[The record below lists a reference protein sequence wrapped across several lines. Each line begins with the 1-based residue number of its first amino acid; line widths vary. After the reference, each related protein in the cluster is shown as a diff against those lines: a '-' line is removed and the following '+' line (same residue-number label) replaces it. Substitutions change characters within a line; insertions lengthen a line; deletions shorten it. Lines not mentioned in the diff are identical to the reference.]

1 MKILIGTDR
10 YELDSVIPA
19 LSERFPDVEFDLCRD
34 RKNISKQIVDAE
46 AFVGWLSRDD
56 FLAGKQLKWV
66 QSPSTGVDSFLQIP
80 ELRDGEVILTNARGT
95 HGAPLAEHALAMILT
110 FTRGMKAY
118 INAQAKKHW
127 DSSVRAAG
135 LLELTGST
143 MGIVGFGVV
152 GQALAERA
160 HAFGMRILAVDRY
173 PGLQPAYVESLEP
186 VEGLTKLLK
195 ESDYVVIT
203 LPYTPENDNLI
214 SVAEMAL
221 LKPTALLV
229 GIARGGVIDED
240 ALFKVL
246 KEKRIAGAALD
257 VVRKEPMP
265 PDHPLWGLENLLIT
279 PHAAGG
285 SQYEAQRI
293 RAIFV
298 DNVRRYIEQEF
309 PLRNTV
315 NKELGY

>member
-1 MKILIGTDR
+1 MKILFGTDR
-10 YELDSVIPA
+10 YGLDIVIPEF
-19 LSERFPDVEFDLCRD
+19 SQKYSDVEFELCTD
-34 RKNISKQIVDAE
+34 REDIVNHIGDAE
-46 AFVGWLSRDD
+46 AFVGWLNRDD
-56 FLAGKQLKWV
+56 FLAGKKLQWI
-66 QSPSTGVDSFLQIP
+66 QSLSTGVDSFLSIP
-80 ELRDGEVILTNARGT
+80 ELRDGDVILTNARGT

-118 INAQAKKHW
+118 INAQAHKHW
-127 DSSVRAAG
+127 DSTVRASG
-135 LLELTGST
+135 LIELTGST
-143 MGIVGFGVV
+143 MGIIGFGVV

-160 HAFGMRILAVDRY
+160 QAFGMRILAVDRY
-173 PGLQPAYVESLEP
+173 PGLQPAYVESLDP
-186 VEGLTKLLK
+186 VEGLERLLR

-214 SVAEMAL
+214 STAEMAL

-240 ALFKVL
+240 ALLEVL
-246 KEKRIAGAALD
+246 QDKRIAGAALD

-265 PDHPLWGLENLLIT
+265 PDNPLWDLDNLLIT

-285 SQYEAQRI
+285 SQIEGKRI
-293 RAIFV
+293 RTIVV
-298 DNVRRYIEQEF
+298 DNVRRYIEKEF

-315 NKELGY
+315 NKKLGY

>member
-1 MKILIGTDR
+1 MLILVGTTR
-10 YELDSVIPA
+10 YDLDKVIPELA
-19 LSERFPDVEFDLCRD
+19 SKYPQVTFDLCTD
-34 RKNISKQIVDAE
+34 RENLIKQITDAE
-46 AFVGWLSRDD
+46 AFVGWLNREE
-56 FLAGKQLKWV
+56 FLAAKKLRWI
-66 QSPSTGVDSFLQIP
+66 QSPSTGADGFLHIP
-80 ELRDGEVILTNARGT
+80 ELRNGDVILTNARGA

-118 INAQAKKHW
+118 INAQAQKHW
-127 DSSVRAAG
+127 DPTIRAAG
-135 LLELTGST
+135 LVELTGST
-143 MGIVGFGVV
+143 MGIIGFGTV

-160 HAFGMRILAVDRY
+160 RAFGMRILAVDRY

-186 VEGLTKLLK
+186 VEGLERLLR
-195 ESDYVVIT
+195 ESDYVVVT

-214 SVAEMAL
+214 GAAQMAL

-229 GIARGGVIDED
+229 GISRGGVIDED
-240 ALFKVL
+240 ALLQVL
-246 KEKRIAGAALD
+246 REKRIAGAALD

-265 PDHPLWGLENLLIT
+265 ADNPLWDLDNILIT

-285 SQYEAQRI
+285 SQIESKRI

-298 DNVRRYIEQEF
+298 DNVRRYIEKEF

-315 NKELGY
+315 NKILGY